1 VHALTP
7 RAIRCEMGIPEE
19 RACRRAHVSRE
30 TLRKYERGEFIPTRT
45 KRQRLDAMYGGWR
58 AELAWS
64 VEVGHTAAED
74 DEMSPRD
81 LPGQPP
87 ESGIVLAADRAA

>member
-1 VHALTP
+1 
-7 RAIRCEMGIPEE
+7 MGIPEE

-30 TLRKYERGEFIPTRT
+30 TLRKYERGDFIPTRT
-45 KRQRLDAMYGGWR
+45 KRQRLDALYGGWR

-64 VEVGHTAAED
+64 VEVGHTVEED

-81 LPGQPP
+81 MPGEPP
-87 ESGIVLAADRAA
+87 ESGTLPAEVRAA

>member
-1 VHALTP
+1 
-7 RAIRCEMGIPEE
+7 MGIPEE

-30 TLRKYERGEFIPTRT
+30 TLRKYERGDFIPTRT
-45 KRQRLDAMYGGWR
+45 KRQRLDALYAGWR

-64 VEVGHTAAED
+64 VDVGRTVEED

-81 LPGQPP
+81 IPGEPP
-87 ESGIVLAADRAA
+87 ESGIVLVAEDRAA